1 MTDITE
7 NGLDLPKQQLVDQ
20 YLGQISDITSM
31 ITEAQNAA
39 KMQMIENQYAGA
51 DLLSGDTFQNL
62 QQSINQYTDEATK
75 NIDESYQK
83 ILTSLNAQRLA
94 GEKGMMVEYP
104 RPSLTLNPQRHCRL
118 ITGSRQR

>member
-39 KMQMIENQYAGA
+39 KMQMET
-51 DLLSGDTFQNL
+51 LSRTFSSPL
-62 QQSINQYTDEATK
+62 MSIQMRL
-75 NIDESYQK
+75 QK
-83 ILTSLNAQRLA
+83 ILMSLIRRYLPA
-94 GEKGMMVEYP
+94 
-104 RPSLTLNPQRHCRL
+104 
-118 ITGSRQR
+118 

>member
-39 KMQMIENQYAGA
+39 KDA
-51 DLLSGDTFQNL
+51 DDRKPVCWG
-62 QQSINQYTDEATK
+62 
-75 NIDESYQK
+75 
-83 ILTSLNAQRLA
+83 
-94 GEKGMMVEYP
+94 
-104 RPSLTLNPQRHCRL
+104 
-118 ITGSRQR
+118 